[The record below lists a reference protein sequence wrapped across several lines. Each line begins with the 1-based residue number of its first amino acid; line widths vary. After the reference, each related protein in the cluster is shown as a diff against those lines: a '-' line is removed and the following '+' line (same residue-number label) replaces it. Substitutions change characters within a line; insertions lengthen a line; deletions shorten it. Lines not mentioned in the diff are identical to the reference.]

1 MSRLGLYVSA
11 SSGGFLAY
19 WAEELLTLACG
30 WVPTLIGIG
39 LRAVLY
45 RLLIRGSGWFAAEA
59 GVRIR
64 GMKFIRIEDGVYLD
78 QGVYLHGRPGGLL
91 LGAGTRVMSGAVL
104 HVYNFRD
111 LPAAG
116 IAVGRESVIGF
127 GAVITGQGKVRLGDQ
142 VIVGPRAMILPVNH
156 RFLEKDRPIKEQGIE
171 ARGVTVEDGAWIGAG
186 AMILD
191 GVTVGRNAVVAA
203 GAVVTEDVPAQ
214 SLVAGSPAKLVKEWG
229 AR

>member
-11 SSGGFLAY
+11 SSGGFRGS
-19 WAEELLTLACG
+19 WVEELPPLACG
-30 WVPTLIGIG
+30 WGPPLIGIG
-39 LRAVLY
+39 LRAALY
-45 RLLIRGSGWFAAEA
+45 RLLMRGSGWFGAEA

-116 IAVGRESVIGF
+116 IAVGRECVIGF
-127 GAVITGQGKVRLGDQ
+127 GAVITGPGG
-142 VIVGPRAMILPVNH
+142 
-156 RFLEKDRPIKEQGIE
+156 
-171 ARGVTVEDGAWIGAG
+171 
-186 AMILD
+186 
-191 GVTVGRNAVVAA
+191 
-203 GAVVTEDVPAQ
+203 
-214 SLVAGSPAKLVKEWG
+214 
-229 AR
+229 